1 MTTDQAQEGLVKY
14 IKGMA
19 LSAAVALVAACA
31 TTPTVSPE
39 VSEAHARVESLAQ
52 SPLAGQVA
60 NEDLTAARSAL
71 AQAEA
76 AQSKHKDAA
85 LVSHL
90 AYIARRNADIGLE
103 RVHEAEA
110 KQRISKAESDRNAVL
125 MQARAAEAQSAKAEA
140 QVSRESALQAH
151 AELEDLQQQYEALA
165 AKQTER
171 GMVLTLGDVL
181 FDTAQATLKP
191 GAATMIERLST
202 FLNQNAET
210 RIRIEGHTDSVG
222 SEAYNEDLSRRR
234 AQAVADA
241 LTDRGITRDRIDV
254 AARGEGFPVVGN
266 ETAAGRQQN
275 RRVEIVFSGPEGT
288 FAKG

>member
-1 MTTDQAQEGLVKY
+1 MTTAQAQEGLMKY
-14 IKGMA
+14 INGMA
-19 LSAAVALVAACA
+19 VSAALALAAACA

-60 NEDLTAARSAL
+60 NEDLAAARSAL

-76 AQSKHKDAA
+76 AQSKHEDAA

-103 RVHEAEA
+103 RVQEAEA

-125 MQARAAEAQSAKAEA
+125 MQARTAETQSAKADAEA
-140 QVSRESALQAH
+140 SRESALQAH

-191 GAATMIERLST
+191 GAATTIERLST

-241 LTDRGITRDRIDV
+241 LTDRGIARDRIDV

>member
-1 MTTDQAQEGLVKY
+1 MTTAQAQEGLMKY

-19 LSAAVALVAACA
+19 VSAALALVAACA

-76 AQSKHKDAA
+76 AQSKHEDAA

-103 RVHEAEA
+103 RVQEAEA

-125 MQARAAEAQSAKAEA
+125 MQARTAETQSAKADAEA
-140 QVSRESALQAH
+140 SRQSALQAH
-151 AELEDLQQQYEALA
+151 AELEDLQQQYQELA

-191 GAATMIERLST
+191 GAATIIERLST

-222 SEAYNEDLSRRR
+222 SEAYNEELSRRR

-241 LTDRGITRDRIDV
+241 LADRGIARDRIDV

>member
-1 MTTDQAQEGLVKY
+1 VKY
-14 IKGMA
+14 VREVAVG
-19 LSAAVALVAACA
+19 AAVALITSCA

-39 VSEAHARVESLAQ
+39 VNEARARVATLAQ
-52 SPLAGQVA
+52 SPLAAQAA
-60 NEDLTAARSAL
+60 NEDLAAARSAL
-71 AQAEA
+71 TQAEA
-76 AQSKHKDAA
+76 AQNKHEDAEI
-85 LVSHL
+85 VSHL

-110 KQRISKAESDRNAVL
+110 RQRISKAESERNAVL

-140 QVSRESALQAH
+140 EVSRESALQAH
-151 AELEDLQQQYEALA
+151 AELEDLQQQYAALA

-191 GAATMIERLST
+191 GAATTIERLAT
-202 FLNQNAET
+202 FLNQNTGT

-222 SEAYNEDLSRRR
+222 TEAYNEELSRRR

-241 LTDRGITRDRIDV
+241 LTDRGIARDRIEV

-275 RRVEIVFSGPEGT
+275 RRVEIVFSNPSGSFATGP
-288 FAKG
+288 ASVSAVQP

>member
-1 MTTDQAQEGLVKY
+1 MKY

-19 LSAAVALVAACA
+19 VSAALALVAACA

-60 NEDLTAARSAL
+60 NEDLAAARSAL

-76 AQSKHKDAA
+76 AQSKHEDAA

-103 RVHEAEA
+103 RVQEAEA

-125 MQARAAEAQSAKAEA
+125 MQARTAETQSAKADAEA
-140 QVSRESALQAH
+140 SRESALQAH

-222 SEAYNEDLSRRR
+222 SEAYNEELSRRR

-241 LTDRGITRDRIDV
+241 LADRGIARDRIDV